1 MDFIRGL
8 FGSKGGEGQPSSPI
22 LAGTSHLLRGHAG
35 NIPGSVMGVG
45 WSPDGKRFASGA
57 DKLILWNA
65 ADWQPVLVSEE
76 SVQSWDAVFGEREA
90 GSAGI
95 NALAWSPDGRSLA
108 VARTDARLSFIAAD
122 TGKERLQMKV
132 GSVPLS
138 SVAWS
143 PDGELAAVGGWDMTV
158 RVFEAARGLR
168 FAELPHEPA
177 KTPGLDLL
185 GVHVAWSPD
194 GKYLASGASDC
205 TVRIWDVR
213 QGTLLRVLKHKA
225 EVICVDWSPD
235 GRYLAAGDFT
245 KENAAISIWD
255 AAAGKLI
262 RTLRGHADR
271 VNAVKWSPDGAWLV
285 SGSADKTARIWDALQ
300 GRLIQS
306 LEHANR
312 VVSAAWQP
320 DGKGLACGCD
330 HNVVQIWR

>member
-8 FGSKGGEGQPSSPI
+8 FGGKGGDGQPLPPVF
-22 LAGTSHLLRGHAG
+22 AGSSHLLRGHSG
-35 NIPGSVMGVG
+35 NIPGGVMGAA

-65 ADWQPVLVSEE
+65 ADWQPVIVSEE

-132 GSVPLS
+132 GGVPLS
-138 SVAWS
+138 SAAWS
-143 PDGELAAVGGWDMTV
+143 PDGELVAVGGWDMTA
-158 RVFEAARGLR
+158 RVYEAARGLH

-194 GKYLASGASDC
+194 GKYLASGGSDC

-225 EVICVDWSPD
+225 AVISVDWSPD
-235 GRYLAAGDFT
+235 GRYLAAGDDS
-245 KENAAISIWD
+245 KAGVAHIWD

-262 RTLRGHADR
+262 RTLTGHAGR
-271 VNAVKWSPDGAWLV
+271 VNAVKWSPDGTYLA
-285 SGSADKTARIWDALQ
+285 SGSPDQSAKIWDPVQ
-300 GRLIQS
+300 GRLIQT

-312 VVSAAWQP
+312 VISVAWSP
-320 DGKGLACGCD
+320 DGKELACGCG
-330 HNVVQIWR
+330 HNLVQIWR

>member
-8 FGSKGGEGQPSSPI
+8 FGGKGGEDQPLPPVFAGSSQ
-22 LAGTSHLLRGHAG
+22 LLRGHSG
-35 NIPGSVMGVG
+35 NIPGSVMGAA

-65 ADWQPVLVSEE
+65 ADWQPVIISEE
-76 SVQSWDAVFGEREA
+76 SIQAWDAVTGERVS

-132 GSVPLS
+132 GGVPLS

-143 PDGELAAVGGWDMTV
+143 PDGELVAVGGWDMTV
-158 RVFEAARGLR
+158 RVYEAARGLS
-168 FAELPHEPA
+168 FAELLHESA
-177 KTPGLDLL
+177 KTPGSDIL

-194 GKYLASGASDC
+194 GKYLASGGGDQ

-213 QGTLLRVLKHKA
+213 QGILLRVLKHKA
-225 EVICVDWSPD
+225 AVISVAWSPD
-235 GRYLAAGDFT
+235 GRYLASGSFSN
-245 KENAAISIWD
+245 ENLAHIWD
-255 AAAGKLI
+255 AATGKLVC
-262 RTLRGHADR
+262 TLKGHTDHFHSLQ
-271 VNAVKWSPDGAWLV
+271 WSPDGAYLA
-285 SGSADKTARIWDALQ
+285 SGSPDKTVKIWNALQ
-300 GRLIQS
+300 GRLIQT

-312 VVSAAWQP
+312 VNSVAWSP
-320 DGKGLACGCD
+320 DGKELACGCG
-330 HNVVQIWR
+330 HNLVQIWR